1 VPLTERLEEFLRN
14 RDIQVD
20 LNAIQQQLQDQI
32 LAGLSAGIGYS
43 LSTIQIFLLTV
54 TLMIAVVAFFFH
66 TARRGTSLSFILKIV
81 PNTDEAFAAIVKRKF
96 LALLEDR

>member
-43 LSTIQIFLLTV
+43 LSTNIFANFI
-54 TLMIAVVAFFFH
+54 TLILIAVVAFFMLLDGQ
-66 TARRGTSLSFILKIV
+66 RLWIFILKIV
-81 PNTDEAFAAIVKRKF
+81 PKTTQP
-96 LALLEDR
+96 LCSYS

>member
-43 LSTIQIFLLTV
+43 LSTNIFFANFV
-54 TLMIAVVAFFFH
+54 TLILIAVVAFF
-66 TARRGTSLSFILKIV
+66 SYC
-81 PNTDEAFAAIVKRKF
+81 
-96 LALLEDR
+96 

>member
-43 LSTIQIFLLTV
+43 LSTIQIFNFV
-54 TLMIAVVAFFFH
+54 TL
-66 TARRGTSLSFILKIV
+66 ILQLLRFSYLGNV
-81 PNTDEAFAAIVKRKF
+81 FEFYFLPTDEA
-96 LALLEDR
+96 ALQL

>member
-1 VPLTERLEEFLRN
+1 VPLTERLEFLRN

-43 LSTIQIFLLTV
+43 LSTIQIFLLT
-54 TLMIAVVAFFFH
+54 LLLLLIAVVCVFH
-66 TARRGTSLSFILKIV
+66 TRRGTSLSFILKIV
-81 PNTDEAFAAIVKRKF
+81 PKHGEA
-96 LALLEDR
+96 ALQL